1 MLYSPVRYS
10 VYHSVLPLHGIVV
23 QLACVT
29 HAASVHP
36 EPGSNSQLIDLLG
49 LIAKLTIPLR
59 TQTSKGIAQ
68 YFLFPLWLAC
78 KFVNMLRSKSSLNPC
93 NKRLPKE
100 ANRRAPNNKGNY
112 TAFYLPVKYKNK
124 IPRRPLI
131 PINNI
136 SKTEYNSS
144 LKPRHLPTKPRRR
157 RLHQLFPNS
166 RTPDPAVRH
175 RPEEPGAAPR
185 RSRRRPAYPHG
196 PGGIEPP

>member
-10 VYHSVLPLHGIVV
+10 VYHSVLPLHGTVV

-59 TQTSKGIAQ
+59 IHTSKGIAQ

-78 KFVNMLRSKSSLNPC
+78 KFVNVLRSKSSLNPC
-93 NKRLPKE
+93 NKRIPKE
-100 ANRRAPNNKGNY
+100 ATRRAPNNKGNY

-124 IPRRPLI
+124 IPRRP
-131 PINNI
+131 INNI
-136 SKTEYNSS
+136 PKTEYNSS
-144 LKPRHLPTKPRRR
+144 LKPRHPPTKPRRR
-157 RLHQLFPNS
+157 RFHQLFLNS
-166 RTPDPAVRH
+166 RIPGPAVR
-175 RPEEPGAAPR
+175 RQPGEPEAAPG
-185 RSRRRPAYPHG
+185 RSRRRPACPHG

>member
-10 VYHSVLPLHGIVV
+10 VYHSVLPLHGTVV

-78 KFVNMLRSKSSLNPC
+78 KFVNVLRSKFLLNPC

-112 TAFYLPVKYKNK
+112 TAFLLTVKYKNK
-124 IPRRPLI
+124 IPRRPRRPRR

-136 SKTEYNSS
+136 SKT
-144 LKPRHLPTKPRRR
+144 K
-157 RLHQLFPNS
+157 
-166 RTPDPAVRH
+166 
-175 RPEEPGAAPR
+175 
-185 RSRRRPAYPHG
+185 
-196 PGGIEPP
+196 

>member
-10 VYHSVLPLHGIVV
+10 VYHSVLPLHGTVV

-78 KFVNMLRSKSSLNPC
+78 KFVNVLRSKLPLNPC
-93 NKRLPKE
+93 NKRLPEKNKSQ

-112 TAFYLPVKYKNK
+112 TAFLLTVKYKN
-124 IPRRPLI
+124 
-131 PINNI
+131 
-136 SKTEYNSS
+136 
-144 LKPRHLPTKPRRR
+144 
-157 RLHQLFPNS
+157 
-166 RTPDPAVRH
+166 
-175 RPEEPGAAPR
+175 APQIR
-185 RSRRRPAYPHG
+185 KQNF
-196 PGGIEPP
+196 

>member
-10 VYHSVLPLHGIVV
+10 VYHSASPLHGTVV

-78 KFVNMLRSKSSLNPC
+78 KFVNVLRSKYSLNPC
-93 NKRLPKE
+93 NKRLLKE
-100 ANRRAPNNKGNY
+100 TYRRAPNNKGNY
-112 TAFYLPVKYKNK
+112 TAFLPTVKYQNITPKSSSRDALMKNEACCC
-124 IPRRPLI
+124 I
-131 PINNI
+131 
-136 SKTEYNSS
+136 
-144 LKPRHLPTKPRRR
+144 
-157 RLHQLFPNS
+157 
-166 RTPDPAVRH
+166 D
-175 RPEEPGAAPR
+175 
-185 RSRRRPAYPHG
+185 
-196 PGGIEPP
+196 